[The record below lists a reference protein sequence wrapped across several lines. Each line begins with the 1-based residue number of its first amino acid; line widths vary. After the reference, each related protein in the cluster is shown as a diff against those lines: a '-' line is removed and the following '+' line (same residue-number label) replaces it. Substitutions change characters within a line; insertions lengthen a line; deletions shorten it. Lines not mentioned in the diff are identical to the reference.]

1 MVRLYDVGRLRA
13 EEEDQED
20 DGEEEDGGPDDD
32 DDSDGSDDDMGGGDD
47 DGDDCKY
54 TFNMYILDF
63 KFSLLAQQPR
73 MVKFS

>member
-1 MVRLYDVGRLRA
+1 MVRMYDVGRLRA

-54 TFNMYILDF
+54 IIKIVAMGHEFDCYFFLSSN
-63 KFSLLAQQPR
+63 R
-73 MVKFS
+73 GW